1 VPKIANTSKD
11 LAWRPRV
18 TMQQALK
25 GIFDAY
31 RGDVAEARH
40 LVD

>member
-1 VPKIANTSKD
+1 MDLDWAPKVD
-11 LAWRPRV
+11 MRE
-18 TMQQALK
+18 ALK

-31 RGDVAEARH
+31 RQELDEARH

>member
-1 VPKIANTSKD
+1 
-11 LAWRPRV
+11 
-18 TMQQALK
+18 MQQALK